1 MENIEIDIENININ
15 RGLKIVKARDIVAK
29 LADDREYPV
38 VLDDENINDMIED
51 LISEDLIDEEG
62 NKHQSSSISCGNTI
76 VRIIE
81 NHFEKFR
88 DIMKSIP
95 PKKLQEIKEQVRNR
109 IEKDP
114 LLDINLEDV
123 GIDIDNIENYIGS
136 VEVLTIER
144 RRVFNVYEIKKEY
157 NIIE

>member
-1 MENIEIDIENININ
+1 MPNY
-15 RGLKIVKARDIVAK
+15 
-29 LADDREYPV
+29 YPV

-51 LISEDLIDEEG
+51 LMSKDLIDEEG
-62 NKHQSSSISCGNTI
+62 NKQQSSSISCGNTI
-76 VRIIE
+76 VRIME

-95 PKKLQEIKEQVRNR
+95 PQKLQEIKEQIRNKN

-114 LLDINLEDV
+114 LLDINLEDI

-136 VEVLTIER
+136 VEVLIIER
-144 RRVFNVYEIKKEY
+144 KRVY
-157 NIIE
+157 NIYEVKK